1 MSRSEEALGSI
12 QLERPAPLVR
22 SSHGEGESR
31 SGNLPTNTATI
42 KYKIAVQ
49 VKRRHDNDTI
59 CFPVH
64 PEVGEE
70 KGDAADSACV
80 VGQGFAKQV
89 LEASD
94 HLCQVAKITRPQIK
108 KLESVGDTTLT
119 QLATEKIDAV
129 QASEPTRAIWT
140 ELSLVIAESI
150 RQSEHVA
157 KIPLVRNGCF
167 GRQGKSNLKG
177 CAFVDD

>member
-1 MSRSEEALGSI
+1 MLANLSYQRS
-12 QLERPAPLVR
+12 
-22 SSHGEGESR
+22 
-31 SGNLPTNTATI
+31 LP
-42 KYKIAVQ
+42 
-49 VKRRHDNDTI
+49 VKRNSNLS
-59 CFPVH
+59 
-64 PEVGEE
+64 
-70 KGDAADSACV
+70 DSA
-80 VGQGFAKQV
+80 AKTRLLVLECSRKQNRQLTNQV

-94 HLCQVAKITRPQIK
+94 HLCQVAKITRSQIK
-108 KLESVGDTTLT
+108 KLESVGVTTLT
-119 QLATEKIDAV
+119 QLATEKIDVV

-140 ELSLVIAESI
+140 ELSLVIAELI